1 MGVRHCLTIYLFVIR
16 LERFLV
22 VTTYE
27 IYRKINVTLVRLD
40 KRFHV
45 FWQHDHVAKT
55 LALPCERE
63 NCCCCYLIAS
73 WYVRKILK
81 AFVNTKL
88 ILIKRL
94 AKDEIQH
101 EIS

>member
-1 MGVRHCLTIYLFVIR
+1 LHLGT
-16 LERFLV
+16 LER
-22 VTTYE
+22 T
-27 IYRKINVTLVRLD
+27 
-40 KRFHV
+40 
-45 FWQHDHVAKT
+45 
-55 LALPCERE
+55 
-63 NCCCCYLIAS
+63 
-73 WYVRKILK
+73 LK